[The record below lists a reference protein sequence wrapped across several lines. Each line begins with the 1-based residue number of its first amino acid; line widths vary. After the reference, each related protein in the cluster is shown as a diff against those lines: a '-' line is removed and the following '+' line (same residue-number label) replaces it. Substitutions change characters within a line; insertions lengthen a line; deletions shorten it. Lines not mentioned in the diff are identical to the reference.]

1 MNPQF
6 YLEKLKNSEEFEK
19 FKKENPSAFLCSA
32 FFSID
37 KSGGN
42 KSLTTSSK
50 RGQSKGKDNKQ
61 HFDFFNE
68 GKIFSFQVE
77 DNCKKI
83 ELENFAGKIPSRIS
97 EKVNFEFR
105 AIEKLIEKSMQKE
118 NIKNEIQKILFS
130 LQNIDEVN
138 SLIGTI
144 FISGMG
150 IINFKIDLNKNEII
164 DFEKK
169 SIFDVLKVI
178 KGK

>member
-1 MNPQF
+1 
-6 YLEKLKNSEEFEK
+6 
-19 FKKENPSAFLCSA
+19 
-32 FFSID
+32 
-37 KSGGN
+37 
-42 KSLTTSSK
+42 
-50 RGQSKGKDNKQ
+50 
-61 HFDFFNE
+61 
-68 GKIFSFQVE
+68 
-77 DNCKKI
+77 
-83 ELENFAGKIPSRIS
+83 
-97 EKVNFEFR
+97 
-105 AIEKLIEKSMQKE
+105 MQKE

>member
-83 ELENFAGKIPSRIS
+83 EL
-97 EKVNFEFR
+97 
-105 AIEKLIEKSMQKE
+105 
-118 NIKNEIQKILFS
+118 
-130 LQNIDEVN
+130 
-138 SLIGTI
+138 
-144 FISGMG
+144 
-150 IINFKIDLNKNEII
+150 
-164 DFEKK
+164 
-169 SIFDVLKVI
+169 
-178 KGK
+178 